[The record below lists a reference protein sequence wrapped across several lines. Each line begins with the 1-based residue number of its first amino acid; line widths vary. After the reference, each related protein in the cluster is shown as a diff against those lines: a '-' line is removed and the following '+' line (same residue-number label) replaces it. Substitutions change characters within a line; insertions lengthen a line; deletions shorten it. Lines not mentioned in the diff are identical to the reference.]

1 MKIDESKSPEV
12 IVIDIKRSFR
22 REAIKR
28 LKMSL
33 HPMFIMFIMAV
44 WCRYMAIKRITFT
57 FLIQDEKDA
66 NLLAIS
72 FMIFAVV
79 ILAQIVKD
87 ILNILEEL

>member
-1 MKIDESKSPEV
+1 MKIDESKSPEI
-12 IVIDIKRSFR
+12 IVVDVKRSFR

-33 HPMFIMFIMAV
+33 NPMFIMFTMAV
-44 WCRYMAIKRITFT
+44 WFKYMAIKRITFT

-66 NLLAIS
+66 NLLAVS
-72 FMIFAVV
+72 FMNFAIV
-79 ILAQIVKD
+79 ILVQIIKD